1 MNNIN
6 DANFQVQSVWY
17 IQMCPEEI
25 FLSWENLRWE
35 KIVVLR
41 DFIQHCSTVISPIT
55 GKTVIISG

>member
-25 FLSWENLRWE
+25 FLSWENLIWE
-35 KIVVLR
+35 KILINGTLFCTAR
-41 DFIQHCSTVISPIT
+41 ISPVT
-55 GKTVIISG
+55 GKTGIIAG